1 MPSLLG
7 QEGTYAG
14 RPLAAPFDAPPGLPT
29 EAATRGRRIL
39 MRLRQARNPRRAA

>member
-7 QEGTYAG
+7 QQGTYAG
-14 RPLAAPFDAPPGLPT
+14 RPLVSPFDSPGTSL

-39 MRLRQARNPRRAA
+39 MRLRQARHPRKAA